1 MRDLRYF
8 VAVAEELHF
17 TNAAQ
22 RLHIAQP
29 TLSRQIRQLE
39 RQLDVVLFDRNQ
51 RSVALTV
58 AGKELLDGARKIL
71 ALWQDTNVA
80 LQEAG
85 EVLRIGIPASI
96 GHGLLAD
103 LERASGDRLA
113 LHAAS
118 WTDASAGL
126 ASRQADL
133 ALTWLPVPDASRY
146 RWRVLVREP
155 RWVLLPENHRLSG
168 QETVQF
174 ADVQAEPFIALPVE
188 AGVARDFWLGND
200 ARCGRPAKIGAQA
213 ATTEERLEA
222 VGLGAGVC
230 LLAQSNVPMY
240 RWPGL
245 TARLVRGLAPCEMAV
260 AWRADDNR
268 PAVVEFADRARA
280 GGFGASCAGA
290 DRPRPVEV
298 APHR

>member
-1 MRDLRYF
+1 MDPHLRDLRYF

-71 ALWQDTNVA
+71 ELWGATKVS

-85 EVLRIGIPASI
+85 EVLRVGIESTL
-96 GHGLLAD
+96 GRGLLNE
-103 LERASGDRLA
+103 LESASGYRLA
-113 LHAAS
+113 LHPAS
-118 WTDASAGL
+118 WADPSSGL

-133 ALTWLPVPDASRY
+133 ALVWLPLTDPNRY
-146 RWRVLVREP
+146 RWQVLRTEP
-155 RWVLLPENHRLSG
+155 RWVLLPENHPRV
-168 QETVQF
+168 VQDSIDF
-174 ADVQAEPFIALPVE
+174 TELRDEPLIALPAE
-188 AGVARDFWLGND
+188 AGAMRDFWLGND
-200 ARCGRPAKIGAQA
+200 ARDGRPAIVGAEA
-213 ATTEERLEA
+213 ATPEDRLEA
-222 VGLGAGVC
+222 VGLGLGLC
-230 LLAQSNVPMY
+230 LLAENNVAMY

-245 TARLVRGLAPCEMAV
+245 AARPVIGLPPCELAV

-268 PAVVEFADRARA
+268 PMILEFARRAADGCFAAATAVRA
-280 GGFGASCAGA
+280 AS
-290 DRPRPVEV
+290 
-298 APHR
+298 

>member
-1 MRDLRYF
+1 MDPHLRDLRYF

-71 ALWQDTNVA
+71 ELWENTNSS

-85 EVLRIGIPASI
+85 EVLRVGIQSAL
-96 GHGLLAD
+96 GRGLLNE
-103 LERASGDRLA
+103 LESASGHRLA

-118 WTDASAGL
+118 WTDGSSGL
-126 ASRQADL
+126 AGRQADL
-133 ALTWLPVPDASRY
+133 ALVWLPLPDPNRY
-146 RWRVLVREP
+146 RWQVLRSEP
-155 RWVLLPENHRLSG
+155 RWVLLPETHPL
-168 QETVQF
+168 
-174 ADVQAEPFIALPVE
+174 ADQDRIEFTDIADEIFVALPAE
-188 AGVARDFWLGND
+188 AGAVRDFWVGND
-200 ARCGRPAKIGAQA
+200 ARHGRQARIGAE
-213 ATTEERLEA
+213 ATTPEDRLEA
-222 VGLGAGVC
+222 VSLGLGIC
-230 LLAQSNVPMY
+230 LLAENNVPMY

-245 TARLVRGLAPCEMAV
+245 AARPVAGLPPCELAV
-260 AWRADDNR
+260 AWRADDSRPTILEFAARATDGGFAGR
-268 PAVVEFADRARA
+268 PAALA
-280 GGFGASCAGA
+280 G
-290 DRPRPVEV
+290 
-298 APHR
+298 

>member
-1 MRDLRYF
+1 MDPHLRDLRYF

-58 AGKELLDGARKIL
+58 AGKELLEGARKIL
-71 ALWQDTNVA
+71 ELWETTNVT

-85 EVLRIGIPASI
+85 EVLRVGIESTL
-96 GHGLLAD
+96 GRGLLND
-103 LERASGDRLA
+103 LESASGYRLA

-118 WTDASAGL
+118 WSDPSSGL

-133 ALTWLPVPDASRY
+133 ALVWLPLTDPNRY
-146 RWRVLVREP
+146 RWQVLRTEP
-155 RWVLLPENHRLSG
+155 RWVLLPETHPRAG
-168 QETVQF
+168 QDTIDF
-174 ADVQAEPFIALPVE
+174 ADLTDEPFIALPAE
-188 AGVARDFWLGND
+188 AGAMRDFWLGND
-200 ARCGRPAKIGAQA
+200 ARRGRSAKIGAEA
-213 ATTEERLEA
+213 ATPEDRLEA
-222 VGLGAGVC
+222 VGLGLGVC
-230 LLAQSNVPMY
+230 LLAESNVPMY

-245 TARLVRGLAPCEMAV
+245 TARPVTGLAPCELAV

-268 PAVVEFADRARA
+268 PMILEFAGRAAA
-280 GGFGASCAGA
+280 GGFGKPPAMPAAS
-290 DRPRPVEV
+290 
-298 APHR
+298 

>member
-1 MRDLRYF
+1 MDPHLRDLRYF

-71 ALWQDTNVA
+71 ELWENTNSS

-85 EVLRIGIPASI
+85 EVLRVGIQSAL
-96 GHGLLAD
+96 GRGLLNE
-103 LERASGDRLA
+103 LESASGHRLA

-118 WTDASAGL
+118 WTDGSSGL
-126 ASRQADL
+126 AGRQADL
-133 ALTWLPVPDASRY
+133 ALVWLPLPDPNRY
-146 RWRVLVREP
+146 RWQVLRSEP
-155 RWVLLPENHRLSG
+155 RWVLLPETHPL
-168 QETVQF
+168 
-174 ADVQAEPFIALPVE
+174 ADQDRIEFTDIADEIFVALPAE
-188 AGVARDFWLGND
+188 AGAVRDFWVGND
-200 ARCGRPAKIGAQA
+200 ARHGRQARIGAE
-213 ATTEERLEA
+213 ATTPEDRLEA
-222 VGLGAGVC
+222 VSLGLGVC
-230 LLAQSNVPMY
+230 LLAENNVPMY

-245 TARLVRGLAPCEMAV
+245 AARPVAGLPPCELAV
-260 AWRADDNR
+260 AWRADDSRPTILEFAARATDGGFAGR
-268 PAVVEFADRARA
+268 PAALA
-280 GGFGASCAGA
+280 G
-290 DRPRPVEV
+290 
-298 APHR
+298 